1 MSFQRQLFTADR
13 SRNVVN
19 DFCSRQMK
27 SHKSANLIT
36 IKVPDTKIY
45 FITTNRGFLNGIRQV
60 QRFLVHD
67 GQNRLSFQ
75 RQLFTADKSRY
86 VVNDLCSR
94 QMKSYKSVNLIS
106 IKVPDTQIYLKTTN
120 HGFLNYYETSSKV
133 CIIDGQNRLS
143 FQRQLF
149 TADRSRYVV
158 NDFCSRQMKSH

>member
-13 SRNVVN
+13 SHNVVN

-27 SHKSANLIT
+27 THKSANLIT
-36 IKVPDTKIY
+36 IKVPDTNIY
-45 FITTNRGFLNGIRQV
+45 LKTTNRGFLTGMRHV
-60 QRFLVHD
+60 QRFLIHD

-86 VVNDLCSR
+86 FVNEFCSR
-94 QMKSYKSVNLIS
+94 KMTSYKSVNLIS
-106 IKVPDTQIYLKTTN
+106 FKIPDTQIYLKTTN
-120 HGFLNYYETSSKV
+120 RGFLNKYETISKV
-133 CIIDGQNRLS
+133 FVHDGQNRLS

-149 TADRSRYVV
+149 TGDRSRYVV